1 MHIVKPRSTTDST
14 LTSSN
19 VVETDHTEWNGAIVS
34 YSIDDEVRVT
44 TSGVHKTYQAIV
56 AIPSDVGNLSPELD
70 ALEDVPKW
78 VETGAT
84 NRWKM
89 FSSSAGEIT
98 TNATSIVARITP
110 GLVVDS
116 VCLLGLGGDAV
127 RIRMNDPT
135 DGDVYDETINLVGT
149 DGINTWYSYYF
160 TDISLTTDLVV
171 DDLPSYGTAYIEI
184 TITSTT
190 TAQCELCIL
199 GVARSLGRTRYGAK
213 VGITD
218 YSVKETDDYGRT
230 NVVER
235 AFVKRMEID
244 VQLDSTDTDSVH
256 RLLSDLR
263 ATPVVWVGSDLF
275 QSTIIYGYFRDF
287 DVVISSYPWSDCSL
301 EIEGLI

>member
-1 MHIVKPRSTTDST
+1 MYIIKPRDTTDST

-19 VVETDHTEWNGAIVS
+19 VAETENTEWAGTTVS

-56 AIPSDVGNLSPELD
+56 AITANAGNLSPEID
-70 ALEDVPKW
+70 VLETVPEW

-98 TNATSIVARITP
+98 TNASTIIVRITP
-110 GLVVDS
+110 GLVVNA
-116 VCLLGLGGDAV
+116 VCLLGVAGSTV
-127 RIRMNDPT
+127 RIRMNDST
-135 DGDVYDETINLVGT
+135 DGDVYDETINLVAT
-149 DGINTWYSYYF
+149 SGINNWHAYYF
-160 TDISLTTDLVV
+160 TDITLTTDLVIN
-171 DDLPSYGTAYIEI
+171 DLPSYGTAYIEI

-190 TAQCELCIL
+190 TAECELCIL
-199 GVARSLGRTRYGAK
+199 GVTKDIGRSQYGAN

-230 NVVER
+230 NIVER
-235 AFVKRMEID
+235 SFAKRMDID
-244 VQLDSTDTDSVH
+244 VQLDATETDSVH
-256 RLLSDLR
+256 KLLSQLR

-287 DVVISSYPWSDCSL
+287 DVVIASYPWSECSL